1 MENQKK
7 TAGKILLA
15 VRWTVMIFL
24 LWSVS
29 GVITYRFINPPFTF
43 LMFKRTYQQIVQ
55 GKPAK
60 IERQWKPLEEIS
72 PNLVRAVIAAE
83 DNNFPRHFGFDLEA
97 MKNALEHNQKSSR
110 LHGAS
115 TITQQTAKNV
125 FLWPRRSYVRKAFE
139 FYFTFLIEV
148 FWGKKRIMEVYLN
161 VIETGPGIYGAEAA
175 ARKYFHKPA
184 SHLTPGESAL
194 IAAALPAPRKRN
206 PGNPSAYMLRRQAQI
221 LDIMEKIG
229 PIKLR

>member
-1 MENQKK
+1 MGNQKK
-7 TAGKILLA
+7 TAGKFFVI
-15 VRWTVMIFL
+15 VRWTALIFV

-29 GVITYRFINPPFTF
+29 GVVTYRFINPPFTF
-43 LMFKRTYQQIVQ
+43 LMFKRTYQQIAQ
-55 GKPAK
+55 GKPVK
-60 IERQWKPLEEIS
+60 IERQWKSLDEIS
-72 PNLVRAVIAAE
+72 PHLVRAVIAAE
-83 DNNFPRHFGFDLEA
+83 DNNFPRHFGFDLAA

-139 FYFTFLIEV
+139 FYFTFLMEV
-148 FWGKKRIMEVYLN
+148 FWSKKRIMEVYLN

-175 ARKYFHKPA
+175 ACRYFHKPA
-184 SHLTPGESAL
+184 SRLTPAESAL

-221 LDIMEKIG
+221 LDVMEKIG
-229 PIKLR
+229 PIKWR

>member
-1 MENQKK
+1 
-7 TAGKILLA
+7 
-15 VRWTVMIFL
+15 
-24 LWSVS
+24 
-29 GVITYRFINPPFTF
+29 
-43 LMFKRTYQQIVQ
+43 MFKRTYQQIAQ
-55 GKPAK
+55 GKPVK
-60 IERQWKPLEEIS
+60 IERQWKSLDEIS
-72 PNLVRAVIAAE
+72 PHLVRAVIAAE
-83 DNNFPRHFGFDLEA
+83 DNNFPRHFGFDLDA

-139 FYFTFLIEV
+139 FYFTFLMEV
-148 FWGKKRIMEVYLN
+148 FWSKKRIMEVYLN

-175 ARKYFHKPA
+175 ARRYFHKPA
-184 SHLTPGESAL
+184 SRLTPAESAL

-221 LDIMEKIG
+221 LDVMEKIG
-229 PIKLR
+229 PIKWR

>member
-1 MENQKK
+1 MTNRIK
-7 TAGKILLA
+7 TVSRIFLI
-15 VRWTVMIFL
+15 VRWTVLIFL

-43 LMFKRTYQQIVQ
+43 LMFKRTCQQIAQ
-55 GKPAK
+55 DKPAK
-60 IERQWKPLEEIS
+60 IERQWKRLDGIS
-72 PNLVRAVIAAE
+72 PHLVRAVIAAE

-97 MKNALEHNQKSSR
+97 MKKALEHNQKSSR

-139 FYFTFLIEV
+139 FYFTLLIEV

-184 SHLTPGESAL
+184 SGLTPAESAL

-221 LDIMEKIG
+221 LDVMEKIG
-229 PIKLR
+229 PVKWK

>member
-1 MENQKK
+1 MGKPNQ
-7 TAGKILLA
+7 TASKIMRIVWWGIL
-15 VRWTVMIFL
+15 VFI

-29 GVITYRFINPPFTF
+29 GVVTYRFINPPFTY
-43 LMFKRTYQQIVQ
+43 LMFKRTYQQVAG
-55 GKPAK
+55 GKPAH

-72 PNLVRAVIAAE
+72 PYLVRAVIAAE
-83 DNNFPRHFGFDLEA
+83 DNNFPHHFGFDLEA

-148 FWGKKRIMEVYLN
+148 FWSKKRIMEIYLN

-184 SHLTPGESAL
+184 SRLTAGEAAL
-194 IAAALPAPRKRN
+194 ISAALPAPRKRN

-221 LDIMEKIG
+221 LDIMEKLG
-229 PIKLR
+229 PVYLK